1 MSIKPIVLT
10 PGEPAGIGLDL
21 TVLLARE
28 PMPAP
33 VVVIADPDV
42 LQQRARLLGVDL
54 TIDEYTDKHP
64 VAINK
69 ANTLTVLPVKVNAPV
84 QSGQLD
90 PANSR
95 YVLKTLDKAVKGCID
110 GVFSALVTGPV
121 HKGVINDA
129 GIAFTGHT
137 EYLANI
143 TGGVPVMLL
152 AAAGLRVALV
162 TTHLPL
168 REVPDAI
175 THNRL
180 RTVILTTHQEL
191 KQRFAI
197 PEPRLTVL
205 GLNPHAGESGHLGR
219 EEIEI
224 FTPVIENL
232 RNAGLHIKGPVP
244 ADTAFNPSDLAKT
257 DVVIAM
263 YHDQGLP
270 VLKHMAFG
278 EAVNITLGLP
288 IIRTSVDH
296 GTALHLAGT
305 GNIHTGSLRQALEH
319 AVALAS

>member
-1 MSIKPIVLT
+1 MTVKLIALT
-10 PGEPAGIGLDL
+10 PGEPSGIGPDL
-21 TVLLARE
+21 ILQLAQKART
-28 PMPAP
+28 AP
-33 VVVIADPDV
+33 VVAIADPDV
-42 LQQRARLLGVDL
+42 LQQRAKRLGL
-54 TIDEYTDKHP
+54 
-64 VAINK
+64 AIK
-69 ANTLTVLPVKVNAPV
+69 LLEFSGQTATTTPGELTVLPVKAPAPV
-84 QSGQLD
+84 QPGQLD

-95 YVLKTLDKAVKGCID
+95 YVLKTLDKAVKGCVD

-168 REVPDAI
+168 RNVPDAI

-191 KQRFAI
+191 KQRFAL

-205 GLNPHAGESGHLGR
+205 GLNPHAGESGHLGS

-224 FTPVIENL
+224 IAPVIENL
-232 RNAGLHIKGPVP
+232 RNAGLQIKGPVP
-244 ADTAFNPSDLAKT
+244 ADTAFNPNDLAKT

-270 VLKHMAFG
+270 VLKHMGFG

-305 GNIHTGSLRQALEH
+305 GNIHTGSLLQALNQ